1 MTNKKHIMKE
11 TTTWIAQE
19 GTERFEFEAKSKTHA
34 LIICEMYNATLIG
47 KK

>member
-1 MTNKKHIMKE
+1 MKQ

-19 GTERFEFEAKSKTHA
+19 DTERFEFEAKSKTHA
-34 LIICEMYNATLIG
+34 LIACEMWNAILIG